1 MREACSVWPGGTT
14 APSVPCAG
22 RGVAAGRWRLAR
34 CMLGAVVQ
42 ASGVN
47 WAWARPWGCG
57 VAAAGDA
64 EGGRDALPRG
74 KASGRLAMVRS
85 GKNGGLHLKQIAY
98 YKRTGEY
105 HPTTLSSE
113 RSGIRRA
120 AKKFVFKENK
130 LFYVG
135 KDRKQMRLVIVSDEE
150 KKKVLEKCHENAA
163 GTHHGISRTLTLV
176 ESSYYWTSV
185 TNDVKQWVYACQHC
199 QVAKNTTTTAPKTHP
214 IKAEDPWTAVTIDL
228 MGPFNITNRSH
239 KYIIVMTDLFTRWTV
254 IFPLHDTSAAEIAK
268 AIINVFFLYGPP
280 QKMPIDQG
288 KELVYQINEELF
300 ALFGMKQIVL
310 SYPQTDDVNERTCK
324 TIKAFLDKHCT
335 DHPNDWDE
343 HLSAIAYAFNLTNL
357 KPDQNT
363 PYFQMFNRNPH
374 VEPMN
379 ICVEGGCSMFAKIL
393 ETTKKASQALEEERT
408 SDCQVEK
415 NTSDEQKI
423 RNKITVRKKSKQL
436 NTLRLKV
443 GHEVLRQRKN
453 WWKDGR
459 FQSEWVGP
467 CIIDYITDNGCAI
480 LRDATGSRLK
490 RPIKMSHL
498 KPYIRSSEKDN
509 HYFLQGAVVVDHDY
523 IGLSERSDNPS
534 QEDSVAE
541 EEINAYTSNVMSAV
555 QMPPAACKDQEL
567 TDGKPQSELTEDHCI
582 ESNTAKL
589 EQWPSPCWTLQTKTE
604 DT

>member
-1 MREACSVWPGGTT
+1 
-14 APSVPCAG
+14 
-22 RGVAAGRWRLAR
+22 
-34 CMLGAVVQ
+34 
-42 ASGVN
+42 
-47 WAWARPWGCG
+47 
-57 VAAAGDA
+57 
-64 EGGRDALPRG
+64 
-74 KASGRLAMVRS
+74 MVRS

-176 ESSYYWTSV
+176 ESNYYWTSV

-199 QVAKNTTTTAPKTHP
+199 QVAKNITTTAPKIHP

-228 MGPFNITNRSH
+228 MGPFNVTNRSH
-239 KYIIVMTDLFTRWTV
+239 QYIIIMTDLFTRWVV
-254 IFPLHDTSAAEIAK
+254 ILPLHDTSAAEIAK

-288 KELVYQINEELF
+288 KELVYQE
-300 ALFGMKQIVL
+300 
-310 SYPQTDDVNERTCK
+310 
-324 TIKAFLDKHCT
+324 
-335 DHPNDWDE
+335 
-343 HLSAIAYAFNLTNL
+343 
-357 KPDQNT
+357 PDQNT

-374 VEPMN
+374 TVEPMN
-379 ICVEGGCSMFAKIL
+379 ICMEGEYSMFAKIF
-393 ETTKKASQALEEERT
+393 EATKKASQALEEEKT

-415 NTSDEQKI
+415 NASDEQKI
-423 RNKITVRKKSKQL
+423 GNKITVKRKPKQL

-480 LRDATGSRLK
+480 LRDTTGSRLK

-498 KPYIRSSEKDN
+498 KPYIRGSSEKDN
-509 HYFLQGAVVVDHDY
+509 CYFLQGAVVVDHDY
-523 IGLSERSDNPS
+523 IGLSERSYNPS
-534 QEDSVAE
+534 QQDSVAE
-541 EEINAYTSNVMSAV
+541 GEINAYTRDVMSAV
-555 QMPPAACKDQEL
+555 QMPPAACKDQES
-567 TDGKPQSELTEDHCI
+567 TDGKNQSELTEDHCI
-582 ESNTAKL
+582 ESNNAKS
-589 EQWPSPCWTLQTKTE
+589 EQWPSPCWTLQTKIE

>member
-1 MREACSVWPGGTT
+1 MRYKPIWQDRGGEKWI
-14 APSVPCAG
+14 CASCP
-22 RGVAAGRWRLAR
+22 RL
-34 CMLGAVVQ
+34 M
-42 ASGVN
+42 
-47 WAWARPWGCG
+47 
-57 VAAAGDA
+57 
-64 EGGRDALPRG
+64 
-74 KASGRLAMVRS
+74 MVRS
-85 GKNGGLHLKQIAY
+85 GKSGGLHLKQIAY

-120 AKKFVFKENK
+120 AKKFIFKDNK

-150 KKKVLEKCHENAA
+150 KKKVLKKCHENAA
-163 GTHHGISRTLTLV
+163 GAHHGISRTLTLV
-176 ESSYYWTSV
+176 ESNYYWTSV

-199 QVAKNTTTTAPKTHP
+199 QVAKNTTITVPKP
-214 IKAEDPWTAVTIDL
+214 QPFKAEDPWTAVTIEL
-228 MGPFNITNRSH
+228 MGPFNVTNRGH
-239 KYIIVMTDLFTRWTV
+239 KYIIIMTDLFTRWTV
-254 IFPLHDTSAAEIAK
+254 ILPLHDTSAAEIAK
-268 AIINVFFLYGPP
+268 ALINVFFLYGPP

-310 SYPQTDDVNERTCK
+310 SYPQTDDVNERMSE
-324 TIKAFLDKHCT
+324 TIKAFLNKYCIDY
-335 DHPNDWDE
+335 PNDWDE

-357 KPDQNT
+357 EPNQNT
-363 PYFQMFNRNPH
+363 PYFQMFKRNPYV

-379 ICVEGGCSMFAKIL
+379 ICVEGEYSVFAKIF
-393 ETTKKASQALEEERT
+393 EATKKVSQALEEEKT

-415 NTSDEQKI
+415 NTSDEQKV
-423 RNKITVRKKSKQL
+423 RNKITVKRKPKQL
-436 NTLRLKV
+436 NSLQLKV

-467 CIIDYITDNGCAI
+467 CIIDYITENDCAI

-498 KPYIRSSEKDN
+498 KPYIRGSSEKGN

-523 IGLSERSDNPS
+523 IGLSERSNSSS
-534 QEDSVAE
+534 QPDSVAE
-541 EEINAYTSNVMSAV
+541 GEINAYTRDVMSAV
-555 QMPPAACKDQEL
+555 QISPAACKDQES
-567 TDGKPQSELTEDHCI
+567 TDGKLEYELRKDDCI
-582 ESNTAKL
+582 ESNTAKP
-589 EQWPSPCWTLQTKTE
+589 EQWPSPCWTLQTKIE

>member
-1 MREACSVWPGGTT
+1 
-14 APSVPCAG
+14 
-22 RGVAAGRWRLAR
+22 
-34 CMLGAVVQ
+34 
-42 ASGVN
+42 
-47 WAWARPWGCG
+47 
-57 VAAAGDA
+57 
-64 EGGRDALPRG
+64 
-74 KASGRLAMVRS
+74 MVRS

-135 KDRKQMRLVIVSDEE
+135 KERKQMRLVIVSDEE
-150 KKKVLEKCHENAA
+150 KKKVLEKCHKNAA

-176 ESSYYWTSV
+176 ESNYYWTSV
-185 TNDVKQWVYACQHC
+185 TNDVKQWVYACRHC
-199 QVAKNTTTTAPKTHP
+199 QVTKNTTTTAPKTHP

-228 MGPFNITNRSH
+228 MGPFNVTNRSH
-239 KYIIVMTDLFTRWTV
+239 KYIIIMTDLFTRWAV
-254 IFPLHDTSAAEIAK
+254 ILPLHDTSAAEIAK

-300 ALFGMKQIVL
+300 ALFGMKQVVL
-310 SYPQTDDVNERTCK
+310 SYPQTDDV
-324 TIKAFLDKHCT
+324 
-335 DHPNDWDE
+335 
-343 HLSAIAYAFNLTNL
+343 
-357 KPDQNT
+357 
-363 PYFQMFNRNPH
+363 
-374 VEPMN
+374 
-379 ICVEGGCSMFAKIL
+379 
-393 ETTKKASQALEEERT
+393 
-408 SDCQVEK
+408 EK
-415 NTSDEQKI
+415 NISDEQKI
-423 RNKITVRKKSKQL
+423 RNKITVKRKPKQL

-498 KPYIRSSEKDN
+498 KPYIRESSEKGN
-509 HYFLQGAVVVDHDY
+509 HYLLQGAVVVDHDY
-523 IGLSERSDNPS
+523 IGLSERCYNPS
-534 QEDSVAE
+534 QQDSVAE
-541 EEINAYTSNVMSAV
+541 AEINTYTRDVVSSV
-555 QMPPAACKDQEL
+555 QMPPAACEDQES
-567 TDGKPQSELTEDHCI
+567 TDGKHQSELTEDHCT
-582 ESNTAKL
+582 ESNNVKP
-589 EQWPSPCWTLQTKTE
+589 EQRPSPCWTRQTKTE

>member
-1 MREACSVWPGGTT
+1 
-14 APSVPCAG
+14 
-22 RGVAAGRWRLAR
+22 
-34 CMLGAVVQ
+34 
-42 ASGVN
+42 
-47 WAWARPWGCG
+47 
-57 VAAAGDA
+57 
-64 EGGRDALPRG
+64 
-74 KASGRLAMVRS
+74 MVRS

-105 HPTTLSSE
+105 HPTTLSGE

-150 KKKVLEKCHENAA
+150 KKNVLEKCHKNAA

-176 ESSYYWTSV
+176 ESNYYWTSI
-185 TNDVKQWVYACQHC
+185 TNDVKQWVYACQRC
-199 QVAKNTTTTAPKTHP
+199 QVAKNTTTTEPKTHP
-214 IKAEDPWTAVTIDL
+214 IKAEYPWTAVTIDL

-239 KYIIVMTDLFTRWTV
+239 KYIIMMTDLFTRWTV
-254 IFPLHDTSAAEIAK
+254 ILPLHDTSAAEISK

-310 SYPQTDDVNERTCK
+310 SYPQTDDMNERTCK
-324 TIKAFLDKHCT
+324 TIKAFLKKYCT
-335 DHPNDWDE
+335 DHPNNWDE

-357 KPDQNT
+357 EPDQNI

-374 VEPMN
+374 AVEPMN
-379 ICVEGGCSMFAKIL
+379 ICVEGEYSMFAKIF
-393 ETTKKASQALEEERT
+393 EATKQASQALEEEKT
-408 SDCQVEK
+408 SDCQVEE
-415 NTSDEQKI
+415 NTSDEQNI
-423 RNKITVRKKSKQL
+423 RNKITVKRKPKQL

-498 KPYIRSSEKDN
+498 KPYIRGSSEKDN
-509 HYFLQGAVVVDHDY
+509 HYFLQGAVVIDHDY
-523 IGLSERSDNPS
+523 IGFSERSYNPS
-534 QEDSVAE
+534 QQDSVVE
-541 EEINAYTSNVMSAV
+541 GEMKAYTRSVTSAV
-555 QMPPAACKDQEL
+555 QMPPPAFEDQVSTADEH
-567 TDGKPQSELTEDHCI
+567 TPEVTEDHCI

-589 EQWPSPCWTLQTKTE
+589 EQWPSPCWTLQTKTG

>member
-1 MREACSVWPGGTT
+1 
-14 APSVPCAG
+14 
-22 RGVAAGRWRLAR
+22 
-34 CMLGAVVQ
+34 
-42 ASGVN
+42 
-47 WAWARPWGCG
+47 
-57 VAAAGDA
+57 
-64 EGGRDALPRG
+64 
-74 KASGRLAMVRS
+74 MVRS
-85 GKNGGLHLKQIAY
+85 GKSGGLHLKQIAY

-120 AKKFVFKENK
+120 AKKFVFNENK

-150 KKKVLEKCHENAA
+150 KKKVLEKCHKSAA

-176 ESSYYWTSV
+176 ECNYYWTSV
-185 TNDVKQWVYACQHC
+185 TNDVKQWVHACQHC
-199 QVAKNTTTTAPKTHP
+199 QVAKSIATRVPKIHP
-214 IKAEDPWTAVTIDL
+214 IKAEDPWTAVTIEL
-228 MGPFNITNRSH
+228 IGPFNVTNRSH
-239 KYIIVMTDLFTRWTV
+239 KYIIIMTDLFTRWTV
-254 IFPLHDTSAAEIAK
+254 ILPLHDTSAAEIAK

-310 SYPQTDDVNERTCK
+310 SYPQTHDVNEKISK
-324 TIKAFLDKHCT
+324 TIKTFLNKYCI

-357 KPDQNT
+357 EPDQNT
-363 PYFQMFNRNPH
+363 PYFQMFSRNPRV

-379 ICVEGGCSMFAKIL
+379 MCVEGEYSSFAKIF
-393 ETTKKASQALEEERT
+393 EATKKFSQALEEDKT
-408 SDCQVEK
+408 SGCQADK
-415 NTSDEQKI
+415 KTPDEPKI
-423 RNKITVRKKSKQL
+423 RNKITVKRKSKQL
-436 NTLRLKV
+436 NTLQLKV

-459 FQSEWVGP
+459 FQSEWIGP
-467 CIIDYITDNGCAI
+467 YIIDYITENGCAI
-480 LRDATGSRLK
+480 LRDSTGSRLK

-498 KPYIRSSEKDN
+498 KPYVRGSGEKGN
-509 HYFLQGAVVVDHDY
+509 HYILQGAVVFDHDY
-523 IGLSERSDNPS
+523 IGLSERSNNSS
-534 QEDSVAE
+534 QADSFAE
-541 EEINAYTSNVMSAV
+541 KEINAYKRDIVSAV
-555 QMPPAACKDQEL
+555 QIPPAACKDQESA
-567 TDGKPQSELTEDHCI
+567 DGKLESELREDHCI
-582 ESNTAKL
+582 EPSITKP

>member
-1 MREACSVWPGGTT
+1 MRQYLC
-14 APSVPCAG
+14 
-22 RGVAAGRWRLAR
+22 RNRLT
-34 CMLGAVVQ
+34 
-42 ASGVN
+42 
-47 WAWARPWGCG
+47 
-57 VAAAGDA
+57 
-64 EGGRDALPRG
+64 
-74 KASGRLAMVRS
+74 MVRS

-150 KKKVLEKCHENAA
+150 KKKVLQKCHENAA

-176 ESSYYWTSV
+176 EANYYWTSV

-199 QVAKNTTTTAPKTHP
+199 QVAKSTTTTTLKPYP
-214 IKAEDPWTAVTIDL
+214 IKAEDPWTAVTVAL
-228 MGPFNITNRSH
+228 MGPFRATKRSH
-239 KYIIVMTDLFTRWTV
+239 KYVIVMIDLFTKWTV
-254 IFPLHDTSAAEIAK
+254 ILPLRDTSAAEIAR
-268 AIINVFFLYGPP
+268 AIISVFFLYGPP

-288 KELVYQINEELF
+288 KELVHQINKELF

-310 SYPQTDDVNERTCK
+310 SYPQTNEVSERTCK
-324 TIKAFLDKHCT
+324 TVKAFLNKYCI

-357 KPDQNT
+357 EPDENT
-363 PYFQMFNRNPH
+363 PYFQMFSRNPYV

-379 ICVEGGCSMFAKIL
+379 ICVEGEDNMFAKIF
-393 ETTKKASQALEEERT
+393 EATRRANRALEEEKT
-408 SDCQVEK
+408 SNGQVEK
-415 NTSDEQKI
+415 TTSDEQKP
-423 RNKITVRKKSKQL
+423 RNKINIRRKPKQL
-436 NTLRLKV
+436 STLRLKV

-467 CIIDYITDNGCAI
+467 CIIDYITENGCAI

-498 KPYIRSSEKDN
+498 KPYVRGSNEKDD
-509 HYFLQGAVVVDHDY
+509 HYFLQDAIVVDHDY
-523 IGLSERSDNPS
+523 TGLSERSYNAGQ
-534 QEDSVAE
+534 QEPAAE
-541 EEINAYTSNVMSAV
+541 EEINAYVRSVTSAV
-555 QMPPAACKDQEL
+555 QTPPSACKDQESA
-567 TDGKPQSELTEDHCI
+567 DGGHQSEMTEDHCV
-582 ESNTAKL
+582 EPNNAKPA
-589 EQWPSPCWTLQTKTE
+589 QWPSPCWTLQTKIE
-604 DT
+604 DS

>member
-1 MREACSVWPGGTT
+1 
-14 APSVPCAG
+14 
-22 RGVAAGRWRLAR
+22 
-34 CMLGAVVQ
+34 
-42 ASGVN
+42 
-47 WAWARPWGCG
+47 
-57 VAAAGDA
+57 
-64 EGGRDALPRG
+64 
-74 KASGRLAMVRS
+74 MVRS

-176 ESSYYWTSV
+176 ESNYYWTSV

-228 MGPFNITNRSH
+228 MGPFNITSRSH
-239 KYIIVMTDLFTRWTV
+239 EYIIIMTDLFTRWTV
-254 IFPLHDTSAAEIAK
+254 ILPLHDTSAAEIAK

-280 QKMPIDQG
+280 QKMAIDQG

-310 SYPQTDDVNERTCK
+310 SYPQTDDINERTCK
-324 TIKAFLDKHCT
+324 TIKAFLNKYCT

-357 KPDQNT
+357 EPDQNT

-374 VEPMN
+374 VVEPMN
-379 ICVEGGCSMFAKIL
+379 MCVEGEYSMFAKIF
-393 ETTKKASQALEEERT
+393 ETTKKASQTMEEEKA

-415 NTSDEQKI
+415 NSSDEQKI
-423 RNKITVRKKSKQL
+423 RNKITVKKKSKQL

-498 KPYIRSSEKDN
+498 KPYIRRSSEKDN
-509 HYFLQGAVVVDHDY
+509 RYFLQGAVVVDHDY
-523 IGLSERSDNPS
+523 IGLSERSYNPS
-534 QEDSVAE
+534 QQDSVAE
-541 EEINAYTSNVMSAV
+541 GEMNAYTGDVMSAV
-555 QMPPAACKDQEL
+555 QMPPAACKDQES
-567 TDGKPQSELTEDHCI
+567 TDGKPQSELTEDHCM
-582 ESNTAKL
+582 ESNAAKL
-589 EQWPSPCWTLQTKTE
+589 ERWPSPCWTLQTKIE

>member
-1 MREACSVWPGGTT
+1 
-14 APSVPCAG
+14 
-22 RGVAAGRWRLAR
+22 
-34 CMLGAVVQ
+34 
-42 ASGVN
+42 
-47 WAWARPWGCG
+47 
-57 VAAAGDA
+57 
-64 EGGRDALPRG
+64 
-74 KASGRLAMVRS
+74 MVRS
-85 GKNGGLHLKQIAY
+85 GKSGGLHLKQIAY
-98 YKRTGEY
+98 YRRTGEY

-135 KDRKQMRLVIVSDEE
+135 KDRKQTRLVIFSDEE
-150 KKKVLEKCHENAA
+150 KKKVLEACHKNAA
-163 GTHHGISRTLTLV
+163 GAHHGISRTLTLV
-176 ESSYYWTSV
+176 ESNYYWTSV

-199 QVAKNTTTTAPKTHP
+199 QVAKSTTPTVPKTHP
-214 IKAEDPWTAVTIDL
+214 IKAEDPWTAVTMEL
-228 MGPFNITNRSH
+228 VGPFNVTSRSH
-239 KYIIVMTDLFTRWTV
+239 KYIIIMTDLFTRWTV
-254 IFPLHDTSAAEIAK
+254 ILPLHDTSAAEIAK

-310 SYPQTDDVNERTCK
+310 SYPQTDDVHERMSK
-324 TIKAFLDKHCT
+324 TVKAFLNKYCI
-335 DHPNDWDE
+335 DHPDDWDE

-357 KPDQNT
+357 EPDQNT

-374 VEPMN
+374 VVEPRN
-379 ICVEGGCSMFAKIL
+379 VCVDGEYSMFAKIF
-393 ETTKKASQALEEERT
+393 EATKKVSQALEEEKT

-415 NTSDEQKI
+415 NTPEEQKI
-423 RNKITVRKKSKQL
+423 RNKITAKRKPKRL

-453 WWKDGR
+453 CWKDGH

-498 KPYIRSSEKDN
+498 KPYIRGSSGKDN
-509 HYFLQGAVVVDHDY
+509 HYCLQGAVVVDHDY
-523 IGLSERSDNPS
+523 IGLSERSNNSRQP
-534 QEDSVAE
+534 DSVE
-541 EEINAYTSNVMSAV
+541 GEINAYTRDVMSAV
-555 QMPPAACKDQEL
+555 QISPAACKDQVS
-567 TDGKPQSELTEDHCI
+567 TDGKLESELREDHCLA
-582 ESNTAKL
+582 SSTAKP
-589 EQWPSPCWTLQTKTE
+589 EQWPSPCWTLQTKIE

>member
-1 MREACSVWPGGTT
+1 
-14 APSVPCAG
+14 
-22 RGVAAGRWRLAR
+22 
-34 CMLGAVVQ
+34 
-42 ASGVN
+42 
-47 WAWARPWGCG
+47 
-57 VAAAGDA
+57 
-64 EGGRDALPRG
+64 
-74 KASGRLAMVRS
+74 MVRS

-150 KKKVLEKCHENAA
+150 KKKVLQKCHENAA

-176 ESSYYWTSV
+176 ESNYYWTSV
-185 TNDVKQWVYACQHC
+185 TNDVKQWVYACQQC
-199 QVAKNTTTTAPKTHP
+199 QVAKSTTTTTIKPYP
-214 IKAEDPWTAVTIDL
+214 IKAEDPWTAVTVAL
-228 MGPFNITNRSH
+228 MGPFIATKRSH
-239 KYIIVMTDLFTRWTV
+239 KYVIIMIDLFTKWTV
-254 IFPLHDTSAAEIAK
+254 ILPLHDTSAAEIAK
-268 AIINVFFLYGPP
+268 AIISVFFLYGPP

-288 KELVYQINEELF
+288 KELVHQINKELF

-310 SYPQTDDVNERTCK
+310 SYPQTDEVIERTCK
-324 TIKAFLDKHCT
+324 TVKAFLNKYCT

-357 KPDQNT
+357 
-363 PYFQMFNRNPH
+363 M
-374 VEPMN
+374 
-379 ICVEGGCSMFAKIL
+379 
-393 ETTKKASQALEEERT
+393 
-408 SDCQVEK
+408 EK
-415 NTSDEQKI
+415 TTSDEQKP
-423 RNKITVRKKSKQL
+423 RNKINIKRKPKQL

-467 CIIDYITDNGCAI
+467 CIIDYITENGCAI

-498 KPYIRSSEKDN
+498 KPYIRGSNEKDDR
-509 HYFLQGAVVVDHDY
+509 YFLQGAIVVDHDY
-523 IGLSERSDNPS
+523 IGLSERSHNAGQQDPVAG
-534 QEDSVAE
+534 ED
-541 EEINAYTSNVMSAV
+541 INAYVTSAV
-555 QMPPAACKDQEL
+555 PVPPSACKDQESADSGHQ
-567 TDGKPQSELTEDHCI
+567 TELTEDHHCV
-582 ESNTAKL
+582 EPNSARAG
-589 EQWPSPCWTLQTKTE
+589 QWPSPCWTLQTKME

>member
-1 MREACSVWPGGTT
+1 
-14 APSVPCAG
+14 
-22 RGVAAGRWRLAR
+22 
-34 CMLGAVVQ
+34 
-42 ASGVN
+42 
-47 WAWARPWGCG
+47 
-57 VAAAGDA
+57 
-64 EGGRDALPRG
+64 
-74 KASGRLAMVRS
+74 MVRS

-150 KKKVLEKCHENAA
+150 KKKVLAKCHVNAA

-176 ESSYYWTSV
+176 ESNYYWTSV

-199 QVAKNTTTTAPKTHP
+199 QVAKNTTTTTPKPHP
-214 IKAEDPWTAVTIDL
+214 IKAEDPWTAVTVAL
-228 MGPFNITNRSH
+228 VGPFNVTNRSH
-239 KYIIVMTDLFTRWTV
+239 KYIIIMIDLFTKWAV
-254 IFPLHDTSAAEIAK
+254 ILPLHDTSAAEIAK
-268 AIINVFFLYGPP
+268 AIISVFFLYGPP

-288 KELVYQINEELF
+288 KEL
-300 ALFGMKQIVL
+300 AH
-310 SYPQTDDVNERTCK
+310 QTDEVNERTCK
-324 TIKAFLDKHCT
+324 TIKAFLNKYCT

-357 KPDQNT
+357 EPDQTT
-363 PYFQMFNRNPH
+363 PYFQMFNRNPYV

-379 ICVEGGCSMFAKIL
+379 VCMEEDNMFAKIF
-393 ETTKKASQALEEERT
+393 EATKRASQALEEERT

-415 NTSDEQKI
+415 TSSEEQKT
-423 RNKITVRKKSKQL
+423 RNKITVKKKPKQL
-436 NTLRLKV
+436 NTLQLKV

-498 KPYIRSSEKDN
+498 KPYIRGSNEKGN

-523 IGLSERSDNPS
+523 IGVSERSYNPS
-534 QEDSVAE
+534 QQDPIAE
-541 EEINAYTSNVMSAV
+541 GEINAYARGVMSAA
-555 QMPPAACKDQEL
+555 QMPPSACKDQDS
-567 TDGKPQSELTEDHCI
+567 TDGKHQSEATKDHCI
-582 ESNTAKL
+582 EPNNAKP
-589 EQWPSPCWTLQTKTE
+589 EQWPSPCWTLQTKIE

>member
-1 MREACSVWPGGTT
+1 
-14 APSVPCAG
+14 
-22 RGVAAGRWRLAR
+22 
-34 CMLGAVVQ
+34 
-42 ASGVN
+42 
-47 WAWARPWGCG
+47 
-57 VAAAGDA
+57 
-64 EGGRDALPRG
+64 
-74 KASGRLAMVRS
+74 MVRS

-130 LFYVG
+130 LYYVG
-135 KDRKQMRLVIVSDEE
+135 KDRKQMRLVIISDEE

-176 ESSYYWTSV
+176 ESNYYWTSV

-199 QVAKNTTTTAPKTHP
+199 QVAKNTTTAAPKTHP

-228 MGPFNITNRSH
+228 MGPFSVTNRSH

-254 IFPLHDTSAAEIAK
+254 IFPLHDISAAEIAK
-268 AIINVFFLYGPP
+268 AITNVLFLYGPP

-288 KELVYQINEELF
+288 KELVHQEPN
-300 ALFGMKQIVL
+300 
-310 SYPQTDDVNERTCK
+310 QT
-324 TIKAFLDKHCT
+324 
-335 DHPNDWDE
+335 
-343 HLSAIAYAFNLTNL
+343 
-357 KPDQNT
+357 T

-374 VEPMN
+374 VAEPMN
-379 ICVEGGCSMFAKIL
+379 IRVQGEYSVFGKIF
-393 ETTKKASQALEEERT
+393 EATKTASQALEEEKT

-415 NTSDEQKI
+415 NTSDEQKV
-423 RNKITVRKKSKQL
+423 RNKITVKRKPKQL

-480 LRDATGSRLK
+480 LRDVTGSRLK

-498 KPYIRSSEKDN
+498 KPYIRGSSEKDN

-523 IGLSERSDNPS
+523 IGLSERSYNPR
-534 QEDSVAE
+534 QQGSVAE
-541 EEINAYTSNVMSAV
+541 GEINTYTRDVMSAV
-555 QMPPAACKDQEL
+555 QMPPAGCKDQES
-567 TDGKPQSELTEDHCI
+567 TDGKHQSELTEDHCI
-582 ESNTAKL
+582 ESNTAKT
-589 EQWPSPCWTLQTKTE
+589 EQWPSPCWTLQTKIEVT
-604 DT
+604 

>member
-1 MREACSVWPGGTT
+1 
-14 APSVPCAG
+14 
-22 RGVAAGRWRLAR
+22 
-34 CMLGAVVQ
+34 
-42 ASGVN
+42 
-47 WAWARPWGCG
+47 
-57 VAAAGDA
+57 
-64 EGGRDALPRG
+64 
-74 KASGRLAMVRS
+74 MVRS
-85 GKNGGLHLKQIAY
+85 GKSGGLHLKQIAY

-150 KKKVLEKCHENAA
+150 KKKVLEKCHKNAA

-176 ESSYYWTSV
+176 ESNYYWTSV

-199 QVAKNTTTTAPKTHP
+199 QAAKSTATRVPQTHP

-228 MGPFNITNRSH
+228 MGPFSVTSRSH
-239 KYIIVMTDLFTRWTV
+239 KYIIIMTDLFTRWTV
-254 IFPLHDTSAAEIAK
+254 ILPLQDTSAAEIAK

-310 SYPQTDDVNERTCK
+310 SYPQTDDVNERMSK
-324 TIKAFLDKHCT
+324 TIKTFLNKYCI

-343 HLSAIAYAFNLTNL
+343 HLSAIAYAFNLTNSE
-357 KPDQNT
+357 PDQNT
-363 PYFQMFNRNPH
+363 PYFQMFNRNPRV

-379 ICVEGGCSMFAKIL
+379 ICVEGEYSNFAKIF
-393 ETTKKASQALEEERT
+393 EATKKLSQALEEEKT
-408 SDCQVEK
+408 SDCK
-415 NTSDEQKI
+415 TDKRTSDEQKI
-423 RNKITVRKKSKQL
+423 STKITVKRKPKQL
-436 NTLRLKV
+436 NTLQLKV

-459 FQSEWVGP
+459 FQSEWIGP
-467 CIIDYITDNGCAI
+467 CIIDYITENGCAI
-480 LRDATGSRLK
+480 LRDSTGSRLK

-498 KPYIRSSEKDN
+498 KPYIRGSSEKDN
-509 HYFLQGAVVVDHDY
+509 HYILRSAVVYDHDY
-523 IGLSERSDNPS
+523 IGLSERSNNSS
-534 QEDSVAE
+534 QPDSVAE
-541 EEINAYTSNVMSAV
+541 EEINAYKRDVMSAV
-555 QMPPAACKDQEL
+555 QNPPAGCKDQESA
-567 TDGKPQSELTEDHCI
+567 DGQHGSELREDHCI
-582 ESNTAKL
+582 EPNTAKP

>member
-1 MREACSVWPGGTT
+1 MVHHPNG
-14 APSVPCAG
+14 
-22 RGVAAGRWRLAR
+22 
-34 CMLGAVVQ
+34 
-42 ASGVN
+42 
-47 WAWARPWGCG
+47 
-57 VAAAGDA
+57 
-64 EGGRDALPRG
+64 
-74 KASGRLAMVRS
+74 LAMVRS

-150 KKKVLEKCHENAA
+150 KRKVLEKCHENSA

-176 ESSYYWTSV
+176 ESNYYWTSV
-185 TNDVKQWVYACQHC
+185 TNDVKQW
-199 QVAKNTTTTAPKTHP
+199 
-214 IKAEDPWTAVTIDL
+214 
-228 MGPFNITNRSH
+228 
-239 KYIIVMTDLFTRWTV
+239 
-254 IFPLHDTSAAEIAK
+254 
-268 AIINVFFLYGPP
+268 
-280 QKMPIDQG
+280 
-288 KELVYQINEELF
+288 INEELF

-324 TIKAFLDKHCT
+324 TIKAFLNKYCI

-357 KPDQNT
+357 EPDQNT

-374 VEPMN
+374 VVEPMN
-379 ICVEGGCSMFAKIL
+379 ICMEGEHSIFAKIL
-393 ETTKKASQALEEERT
+393 EATKKASQALEEENI
-408 SDCQVEK
+408 SDCRVEK

-423 RNKITVRKKSKQL
+423 RNKITAKRKPKEL

-467 CIIDYITDNGCAI
+467 CIIDYITDSGCAI
-480 LRDATGSRLK
+480 LRDTTGSRLK

-498 KPYIRSSEKDN
+498 KPYVRGSREKDN

-523 IGLSERSDNPS
+523 IGLSERSYNPN
-534 QEDSVAE
+534 QQDSVAE
-541 EEINAYTSNVMSAV
+541 EGINAYTSDVMSAV
-555 QMPPAACKDQEL
+555 QMSPAACKDRES
-567 TDGKPQSELTEDHCI
+567 TDSKHQSELTEDQCI
-582 ESNTAKL
+582 ESSNAKP
-589 EQWPSPCWTLQTKTE
+589 EEWPSPCWTDQTKIE

>member
-1 MREACSVWPGGTT
+1 
-14 APSVPCAG
+14 
-22 RGVAAGRWRLAR
+22 
-34 CMLGAVVQ
+34 
-42 ASGVN
+42 
-47 WAWARPWGCG
+47 
-57 VAAAGDA
+57 
-64 EGGRDALPRG
+64 
-74 KASGRLAMVRS
+74 MVRS

-176 ESSYYWTSV
+176 ESNYYWTSV

-199 QVAKNTTTTAPKTHP
+199 QVAKNTGTTAPKTHP

-228 MGPFNITNRSH
+228 MGPFDVTKRSH
-239 KYIIVMTDLFTRWTV
+239 KYIIIMTDLFTKWAV
-254 IFPLHDTSAAEIAK
+254 ILPLHDTSAAEIAK
-268 AIINVFFLYGPP
+268 AIIEVFFLYGPP

-288 KELVYQINEELF
+288 KELVCQINEELF

-310 SYPQTDDVNERTCK
+310 SYHQADGVNEITCK
-324 TIKAFLDKHCT
+324 TIKVFLNKYCT

-357 KPDQNT
+357 EPDQST
-363 PYFQMFNRNPH
+363 PYFQMFNRNPNV
-374 VEPMN
+374 VETMN
-379 ICVEGGCSMFAKIL
+379 ICVEEECSMFAKIF
-393 ETTKKASQALEEERT
+393 EATKKASQALEEEKT

-423 RNKITVRKKSKQL
+423 RSKIPVKRKAKQL

-467 CIIDYITDNGCAI
+467 CIIDYITDNGSAI

-498 KPYIRSSEKDN
+498 KPYIRGSSEKDN
-509 HYFLQGAVVVDHDY
+509 HNFLQGAVVVDHDY
-523 IGLSERSDNPS
+523 IGLSERSCNPS
-534 QEDSVAE
+534 QQDTIAE
-541 EEINAYTSNVMSAV
+541 GEINAYTRDVMSVV
-555 QMPPAACKDQEL
+555 QMPPAACKDQES
-567 TDGKPQSELTEDHCI
+567 TDGKHQSELTEDHCT
-582 ESNTAKL
+582 ESNNAKL
-589 EQWPSPCWTLQTKTE
+589 KQWPSPCWTLQTKTE